1 MFYILCSL
9 VVIMAR
15 GLISLGCK
23 MWGLTEACVMQF
35 LWGALPPPPNNFWA
49 KCCSCIHCFCYRT
62 YNTKSLQTKV
72 QKLHFC
78 CDMSIIRYVIYCS
91 LFTETAAV
99 TEFAK
104 KTGDLR
110 SLSTTDI
117 RLIALVYTLE
127 KEHVG
132 TDHLRTEPTKKVLV
146 SELLSTSTLNIFR
159 HN

>member
-1 MFYILCSL
+1 
-9 VVIMAR
+9 
-15 GLISLGCK
+15 
-23 MWGLTEACVMQF
+23 
-35 LWGALPPPPNNFWA
+35 
-49 KCCSCIHCFCYRT
+49 
-62 YNTKSLQTKV
+62 
-72 QKLHFC
+72 
-78 CDMSIIRYVIYCS
+78 MSIIRYVIYCS